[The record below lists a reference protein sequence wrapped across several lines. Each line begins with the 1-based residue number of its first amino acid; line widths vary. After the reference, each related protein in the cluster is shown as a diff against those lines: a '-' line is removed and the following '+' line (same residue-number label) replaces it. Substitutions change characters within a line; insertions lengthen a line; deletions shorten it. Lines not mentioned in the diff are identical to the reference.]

1 MLKQEYKPED
11 NLDLKKSLALAIKV
25 LSKTLD
31 MTKVTPE
38 KSKYRCGIVNEL
50 KLMAVSERVNSL
62 LVNG

>member
-1 MLKQEYKPED
+1 MLGSVCCNAIILFVFQAAVSMLKQEYKPED

-38 KSKYRCGIVNEL
+38 KSE
-50 KLMAVSERVNSL
+50 
-62 LVNG
+62 